1 MSFLIRLVFLLLKI
15 PYRICE
21 SAYGAL
27 SSFFVSKKSVSDEI
41 VLVTG
46 AGHGIGREL
55 TLQYAHLGATVVCLD
70 INQQTNENVAE
81 EATKATGRPVYA
93 YRCDI
98 TDNAQVLE
106 VAQQIRKEVGEV
118 TVLINNAGIMNC
130 RFFMD
135 LTIDQIKSEFNVNIL
150 SHFWMVQAFL
160 PDMIKNNHGHVV
172 AISSIA
178 GLVGFPNL
186 TAYSATKSAIR
197 GFMTAL
203 REELRITTEGKSLIK
218 FTTIFPNIVDTGL
231 CKKLRLTN
239 PIVSLVPPE
248 KAAAEI
254 ISAQRRDITERS
266 IPSYW
271 LPLINIVHA
280 TSKNMQEDVRDF
292 IDCAVEPEN

>member
-150 SHFWMVQAFL
+150 SHFWASG
-160 PDMIKNNHGHVV
+160 N
-172 AISSIA
+172 S
-178 GLVGFPNL
+178 
-186 TAYSATKSAIR
+186 
-197 GFMTAL
+197 FMTAL

-271 LPLINIVHA
+271 LPLINIV
-280 TSKNMQEDVRDF
+280 Q
-292 IDCAVEPEN
+292 